1 MNYGYPRQVVANAD
15 ASHEGA
21 DQTGGPQQTLRSYDN
36 MAPDCGVLAPL
47 RRSAMRAK
55 LVPSSNDAAALGS
68 IVSRV
73 WTKSSLAEVSRV
85 YR

>member
-1 MNYGYPRQVVANAD
+1 MNYGYLRQVVANAD

-21 DQTGGPQQTLRSYDN
+21 DQTGGPQQILRSYDN
-36 MAPDCGVLAPL
+36 MAPDYGVPAPL
-47 RRSAMRAK
+47 RRSTMRAK
-55 LVPSSNDAAALGS
+55 PVPLSNDAAALGS

-73 WTKSSLAEVSRV
+73 WTESFLAEVSRV